1 MMYSQSPVPVHSD
14 RRVGAESHCL
24 LIVEDEQS
32 LLRAFA
38 VAFERIGYEVLTAS
52 DVPSALEQWQA
63 RKDEV
68 SLIVSD
74 VQMPGP
80 PIEVLIAEVKRRD
93 PPVLILLMS
102 GDLRGTE
109 QRIADLMSSVDG
121 FVPKPLRIH
130 ALRVEVE
137 RLLGILPAR

>member
-1 MMYSQSPVPVHSD
+1 MHTSSPDPVSPD
-14 RRVGAESHCL
+14 PPVGARAHCL

-38 VAFERIGYEVLTAS
+38 LAFERLGYEVLTAS
-52 DVPSALEQWQA
+52 DVPSALVHWRA
-63 RKDEV
+63 RSNDV

-80 PIEVLIAEVKRRD
+80 AIEVLIAEVKRRV

-109 QRIADLMSSVDG
+109 QRIAELMSSVNG
-121 FVPKPLRIH
+121 FVPKPLRIQ

-137 RLLGILPAR
+137 RLLGVLPTH

>member
-1 MMYSQSPVPVHSD
+1 MSPHSGSGE
-14 RRVGAESHCL
+14 RTHCL

-32 LLRAFA
+32 VLRAFA
-38 VAFERIGYEVLTAS
+38 LAFERLGFEVLTAS

-63 RKDEV
+63 RGDDI

-80 PIEVLIAEVKRRD
+80 PIEVLIAEVKRRE

-109 QRIADLMSSVDG
+109 QRIAQLMLSVNG

-137 RLLGILPAR
+137 RLLGELPPR